1 MTHIKDLTTS
11 GSISPLRESKY
22 FFRSWSQCSNTNVN
36 FLSECSTS
44 CSRTIFR
51 CFSSFS
57 KHISLNADEGTPLNS
72 LKNQFDETDSCYK
85 QCCKYMLENIPKT
98 IGMKNLI
105 TSSSSSKRT
114 LFNATISWVSLFFA
128 LKTVPYVPEMKL
140 WLDGIIMIMLIDVAL
155 NH

>member
-57 KHISLNADEGTPLNS
+57 KHISLNADEGTPWKV
-72 LKNQFDETDSCYK
+72 LKNQFDKTES
-85 QCCKYMLENIPKT
+85 CCKQNMLENTPKN
-98 IGMKNLI
+98 IEVIRIELPHRHRLNE
-105 TSSSSSKRT
+105 
-114 LFNATISWVSLFFA
+114 LFSMQQSLEFLCFLPWKPYHMY
-128 LKTVPYVPEMKL
+128 LKWNY
-140 WLDGIIMIMLIDVAL
+140 D
-155 NH
+155 